1 MKYRGMLGLTTSAL
15 LGFALV
21 ARAEP
26 HKPPGPPGE
35 HMGPPGEH
43 TGPPGDHMGPPG
55 GHMGHGPGPG
65 PSGSAAGRGWD
76 AKKNQGDQGDLA
88 EQFRHHRP
96 KPDEAAAKL
105 GELRSTFAARRQ
117 AHRERMRAE
126 FGPGA
131 LRHPEVF
138 AELRKHARR
147 MAFLNRAKLVA
158 TTELD
163 EPKRTATLGRI
174 DKLLASEQAR
184 HQTAIQ
190 KLKAAT
196 PPSPSASAV
205 ASAVPAP
212 AVPAPAGST
221 P

>member
-26 HKPPGPPGE
+26 HQPPGPPGEHRGPPGE
-35 HMGPPGEH
+35 HMGPHGEH
-43 TGPPGDHMGPPG
+43 MD
-55 GHMGHGPGPG
+55 HGPGPA
-65 PSGSAAGRGWD
+65 PSGSAPGRGWD

-96 KPDEAAAKL
+96 KREEAEAKL

-126 FGPGA
+126 FGPAA
-131 LRHPEVF
+131 LNHPGVF

-147 MAFLNRAKLVA
+147 MAF
-158 TTELD
+158 
-163 EPKRTATLGRI
+163 
-174 DKLLASEQAR
+174 
-184 HQTAIQ
+184 
-190 KLKAAT
+190 
-196 PPSPSASAV
+196 
-205 ASAVPAP
+205 
-212 AVPAPAGST
+212 
-221 P
+221 

>member
-1 MKYRGMLGLTTSAL
+1 MKYRGMLGITTSAL

-21 ARAEP
+21 AQAEP
-26 HKPPGPPGE
+26 HKPPPGE

-43 TGPPGDHMGPPG
+43 TGPPGDRTGPPG
-55 GHMGHGPGPG
+55 AHMGHGPGPA
-65 PSGSAAGRGWD
+65 PSGSAPAPGRD

-96 KPDEAAAKL
+96 KPEEAEAKL

-126 FGPGA
+126 FGPAA
-131 LRHPEVF
+131 LSHPDVF

-163 EPKRTATLGRI
+163 EPKRTAALSRI

-184 HQTAIQ
+184 HQKAVQ
-190 KLKAAT
+190 KLKAES
-196 PPSPSASAV
+196 PPTPSASAA